1 MSEPRFP
8 DRNLAMASV
17 VAGSVLS
24 LALLAQEAVPTKDGD
39 AHLEHGRQLYAMH
52 CQRCHGSNG
61 DDFTCSGDMTPLA
74 GLGRRP
80 RVDLV
85 GQVMSP
91 SYFLRGVAYQ
101 GADARDLTGFLLS
114 LKGEKEIDDPG
125 LLCLPRLLSKR
136 WGLLDYYR
144 VIDLRGGAAYAK
156 GHIPNATRWPGL
168 EEGGECRACAADVVA
183 QKLGLLAVRPEMTV
197 VIYDDTLTPA
207 SALLWWDLVRAG
219 QKNVAILD
227 GGFRRWVE
235 EENQVTTVVT
245 PLTPVTYTSPGAA
258 EVAPGP
264 EGRDHP
270 VLRLSA
276 GLRQPSAGVFDW
288 ERTLSDGRLRTAG
301 EIREYLNRSDVR
313 FPGAYRL
320 EGSDAE
326 AAYLVYVLRLLG
338 FHRAH
343 YDPIGKL
350 LAVDSSNLPAS
361 ESRTHLTA
369 PLQP

>member
-1 MSEPRFP
+1 
-8 DRNLAMASV
+8 MASV

-24 LALLAQEAVPTKDGD
+24 LALLAQEAVPTKHGD
-39 AHLEHGRQLYAMH
+39 ANLESGRQLYAMH
-52 CQRCHGSNG
+52 CQRCHGPHG
-61 DDFTCSGDMTPLA
+61 DDITCSGDMTPLA

-85 GQVMSP
+85 GRVMSP
-91 SYFLRGVAYQ
+91 SYFFRGVAYE

-114 LKGEKEIDDPG
+114 LKGEKGIDDPG
-125 LLCLPRLLSKR
+125 FLCLPRLLSKK

-144 VIDLRGGAAYAK
+144 VIDIRDGTAYAN
-156 GHIPNATRWPGL
+156 GHIPNAMRWPGL
-168 EEGGECRACAADVVA
+168 EEGGERQPRGTEVVA
-183 QKLGLLAVRPEMTV
+183 QKLGVLAVRPEMAV

-207 SALLWWDLVRAG
+207 SALLWWDVVRAG
-219 QKNVAILD
+219 QESVAILD

-245 PLTPVTYTSPGAA
+245 PLTPGTYAAAGAA

-264 EGRDHP
+264 AGKDHP
-270 VLRLSA
+270 VLRLKA
-276 GLRQPSAGVFDW
+276 GLPQPSAGAFDW
-288 ERTLSDGRLRTAG
+288 ERTVLDGRLRTAG

-313 FPGAYRL
+313 FPGTYRL

-326 AAYLVYVLRLLG
+326 AAFLVYLLRLLG
-338 FHRAH
+338 HSRAH
-343 YDPIGKL
+343 YDPVGKL
-350 LAVDSSNLPAS
+350 LTVERSDLPVS